1 MTTAQPPAPPPANP
15 TVWLTLQAHDAP
27 ALISFYT
34 EVLGFTLRARYD
46 EEGTDRVAHAE
57 LVWPEGSGGVM
68 LGSHKPG
75 GAWTTEPGTAA
86 AYVVSTDPAAIHA
99 RVVAHGGATITAEL
113 TEKDYGSTEFAL
125 ADPEGNQW
133 SFGTYPGES

>member
-1 MTTAQPPAPPPANP
+1 MTTAQPPTGSSANP

-27 ALISFYT
+27 ALITFYT
-34 EVLGFTLRARYD
+34 DVLGFTLRARYD
-46 EEGTDRVAHAE
+46 EEGTDRVGHAE
-57 LVWPEGSGGVM
+57 LVWSEGSGGVM

-75 GAWTTEPGTAA
+75 GAWTTEPGSAA
-86 AYVVSTDPAAIHA
+86 AYVVSSDPAAIHA

-113 TEKDYGSTEFAL
+113 TEKDYGSTEFAM

-133 SFGTYPGES
+133 SFGSYPGAG